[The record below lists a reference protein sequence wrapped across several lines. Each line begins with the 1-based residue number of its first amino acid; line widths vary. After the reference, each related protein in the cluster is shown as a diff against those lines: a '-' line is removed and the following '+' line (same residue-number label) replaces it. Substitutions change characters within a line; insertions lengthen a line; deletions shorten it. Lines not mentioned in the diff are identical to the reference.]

1 MGLLDGVR
9 SAVSS
14 VVNKVEQKVEAAV
27 EKVES
32 KAAEVGHVAQSTFE
46 QVKTKAETLTGG
58 STGTPVKSD
67 QPVLR
72 GADLRNG
79 IFGDAW
85 KWITGGDKKTE
96 EPKAPAPAQVDP
108 KADLLKRENEALSQA
123 DALMKAGKY
132 DEARA
137 LLAPLKTSPS
147 AGEDSYPWAKYK
159 NTSVHSEPGSAK
171 ETIFKNPE
179 DLKEKG
185 LDTVN
190 RKLAQI
196 DQAQRMSTALG
207 RTVDPTNVGDAKAY
221 FDKISDKKA
230 KPQLTTP
237 QVREEFANYVG
248 NFYQHTGGLAWDPKD
263 PVGNRVKP
271 DTLNEMLHGSPPHPR
286 DTTGR
291 AALDCEGTTYL
302 TAAIFQNNPRFDVSF
317 VQGGSHISATVFEK
331 GSAEK
336 GFNVNTVHKPIVQD
350 LIVENGDLLKK
361 QFKNVEERQ
370 NAVAGGRHGEE
381 IPGKPNQYFG
391 NFKGNRDIVKVNA
404 APVE

>member
-27 EKVES
+27 EKVET
-32 KAAEVGHVAQSTFE
+32 KAAEVGHVAQSTFQE
-46 QVKTKAETLTGG
+46 VKTKAEALTGG
-58 STGTPVKSD
+58 SPGTPVKSD
-67 QPVLR
+67 QPVIR
-72 GADLRNG
+72 AADLRND
-79 IFGDAW
+79 FNW
-85 KWITGGDKKTE
+85 KFWKTE
-96 EPKAPAPAQVDP
+96 EPKAPPKVEPPKVDLVAQDN
-108 KADLLKRENEALSQA
+108 ATISQA

-137 LLAPLKTSPS
+137 LIAPLKNSPR
-147 AGEDSYPWAKYK
+147 ANEDSYPWAKFK

-171 ETIFKNPE
+171 ETVFKNPE
-179 DLKEKG
+179 ELKEKG
-185 LDTVN
+185 IDTVN

-196 DQAQRMSTALG
+196 DQAQRMSVTLG

-221 FDKISDKKA
+221 FDKISDAKA
-230 KPQLTTP
+230 KPQLPTAK
-237 QVREEFANYVG
+237 VREEFASYLG
-248 NFYQHTGGLAWDPKD
+248 NFYQHTGGLTWDPKD
-263 PVGNRVKP
+263 AVGNRVKP
-271 DTLNEMLHGSPPHPR
+271 DTLNEMLHGAPPHPR

-302 TAAIFQNNPRFDVSF
+302 TGAIFQNNPRFDVSY

-350 LIVENGDLLKK
+350 LVVENGDLLKK
-361 QFKNVEERQ
+361 QFKSVEQRQ
-370 NAVAGGRHGEE
+370 NVVAGGRHGEE
-381 IPGKPNQYFG
+381 MAGKPNQFSG
-391 NFKGNRDIVKVNA
+391 SFKGDRDLVKVNG